1 MKTKINQSMHLRNLS
16 VLAAFTALP
25 PTAQSAIVFSSDF
38 DSVIPTEISAGTA
51 LITPVQ
57 GYSGLGPSGNVFGG
71 SFLRSQTANVV
82 TLQLTGLPAHDTV
95 SLSLLFAAIDS
106 LDGTGNF
113 PQGDFFQVTLDNVMI
128 FNESFANATP
138 SQIQS
143 YVAPTGVE
151 LARRVDLGFGGPG
164 GFFTDSAYNLGA
176 DPVFSNI
183 AHSASTLTLQFAIQ
197 GAGIQDLSDE
207 SWAMDQLT
215 VAVNGIPEPSAAL
228 LLPCGLPLCFFR
240 RAPQLHLAE
249 IV

>member
-1 MKTKINQSMHLRNLS
+1 
-16 VLAAFTALP
+16 
-25 PTAQSAIVFSSDF
+25 
-38 DSVIPTEISAGTA
+38 
-51 LITPVQ
+51 
-57 GYSGLGPSGNVFGG
+57 
-71 SFLRSQTANVV
+71 
-82 TLQLTGLPAHDTV
+82 
-95 SLSLLFAAIDS
+95 
-106 LDGTGNF
+106 
-113 PQGDFFQVTLDNVMI
+113 MI

-143 YVAPTGVE
+143 YVPPTGVE

-164 GFFTDSAYNLGA
+164 GFFTDSAYNLSA

-228 LLPCGLPLCFFR
+228 LLLCGLPLCFIR
-240 RAPQLHLAE
+240 RAPQRHLAE